1 MFWTNME
8 ELHFLTTLI
17 DFSDC
22 TRTLESKY
30 HKKISASR
38 QVEWIKHKPFNG
50 RNSGKFSITV
60 HQKQCQEYW
69 SQIQSDLI
77 FQIMHFLLGFWLSIL
92 KSNPLHRRLAK
103 MSFGDFVF
111 ACYLNIGKLSSRKQ
125 REARIKTCRR
135 GYTSITLRVSIKWKF
150 LK

>member
-38 QVEWIKHKPFNG
+38 QVEWIKHKPFNR

-92 KSNPLHRRLAK
+92 KMQPCAQEISKNIFWWFCVCLLPQYWQTELTQTKRGADKNLSARLH
-103 MSFGDFVF
+103 FNNF
-111 ACYLNIGKLSSRKQ
+111 ACLYQ
-125 REARIKTCRR
+125 ME
-135 GYTSITLRVSIKWKF
+135 VF
-150 LK
+150 